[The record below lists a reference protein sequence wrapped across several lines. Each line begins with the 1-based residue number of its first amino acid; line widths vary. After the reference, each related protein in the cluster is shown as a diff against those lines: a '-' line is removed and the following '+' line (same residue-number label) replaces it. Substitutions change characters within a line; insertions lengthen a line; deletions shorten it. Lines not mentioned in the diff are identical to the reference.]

1 MLKYS
6 SILLVTLLLISACS
20 EAEKERV
27 ADALNSINLR
37 NGESVDKVTKLAIEV
52 QETSGLSYIDGQLW
66 THNDS
71 GGEPK
76 LYRVDKGNGKVLKT
90 VTILN
95 ATNKDWEDLAFDDEY
110 LYIGDFGN
118 NMGKRKDLKIYKVKR
133 EALKTDTN
141 VTAEIIK
148 FTYDKQ
154 TDFKSNKNTAFDCE
168 AFIAYEGKLYLFS
181 KNHKESQTDLYRL
194 DTKAGTDVAEYV
206 TSYHTQV
213 LITGASIDVTNKA
226 LALSGYTDKLSPKT
240 WIFKDFTDADFFKGK
255 KEQISWGA
263 PSKAQIE
270 GITHIGKG
278 KLFIS
283 TEKFKYTGSTGS
295 FSLSQSL
302 YRLNY

>member
-1 MLKYS
+1 MLKYI
-6 SILLVTLLLISACS
+6 SILALLLLLISACS
-20 EAEKERV
+20 ESEKERV

-37 NGESVDKVTKLAIEV
+37 NGESVPKVAKLPKEV
-52 QETSGLSYIDGQLW
+52 KETSGLSYLDGQLW

-76 LYRVDKGNGKVLKT
+76 LYRVDKRNGKLLKT
-90 VTILN
+90 VTVSN

-133 EALKTDTN
+133 EALKTETN
-141 VTAEIIK
+141 VTAEVIK

-154 TDFKSNKNTAFDCE
+154 TDFKSNKKTAFDCE

-206 TSYHTQV
+206 TSYHTKV
-213 LITGASIDVTNKA
+213 LITGASIDAKNKA

-255 KEQISWGA
+255 KEQISWGS

-283 TEKFKYTGSTGS
+283 TEKFNYSNSSGS